1 MTIPETNK
9 LVITAGELAKR
20 GEIFVWAQ
28 EHNPV
33 PPTQGRKHAWIG
45 YTNLDSFVRA
55 ERTRKGLW
63 LTYSTCSTAA
73 STDNHCAAPYLRPQ
87 RRDRKDVD
95 VVFGVVAAEGRSGGD
110 DGREHR
116 FGVASDWIG
125 RDLLTQALDVSDA
138 VGYLSLAE
146 LYLQRCPAAVAK
158 FDDGVDFQAIGVA
171 IVAQR
176 PRVSLR
182 QASSVGAQV
191 VNAQRLEEQA
201 KGLPIGKDSFGTH
214 PKRGGWN
221 GRAGEVTFGF
231 GSKARLSTYGRVP
244 AVQTLYYIH
253 SFKHF
258 EVRSDGRCR
267 GRAGVVT
274 QGGVLSDSL

>member
-1 MTIPETNK
+1 M
-9 LVITAGELAKR
+9 
-20 GEIFVWAQ
+20 
-28 EHNPV
+28 
-33 PPTQGRKHAWIG
+33 
-45 YTNLDSFVRA
+45 
-55 ERTRKGLW
+55 
-63 LTYSTCSTAA
+63 
-73 STDNHCAAPYLRPQ
+73 
-87 RRDRKDVD
+87 
-95 VVFGVVAAEGRSGGD
+95 FGVIAAEGRSGGD

-116 FGVASDWIG
+116 FGVAGGWIG

-176 PRVSLR
+176 PRVSVG

-201 KGLPIGKDSFGTH
+201 KGLPIGKNSFGTH

-221 GRAGEVTFGF
+221 GRVGEVTL
-231 GSKARLSTYGRVP
+231 GSSR
-244 AVQTLYYIH
+244 
-253 SFKHF
+253 
-258 EVRSDGRCR
+258 
-267 GRAGVVT
+267 
-274 QGGVLSDSL
+274 